1 MNNPQIL
8 EIIENLKGRRA
19 YEEKRASKLGF
30 SSLYAYI
37 EDKIL
42 KKKVI
47 EESEVS
53 QNKIEND
60 KAEESVHF
68 GYFLDEKI
76 VGIASVLKDKSTEFE
91 EENQFRLRGMA
102 VLSSYRN
109 YDIGKKLLQHSE
121 KYCIEKNAAI
131 LWFNARE
138 KIVPFYKKYDFQ
150 SKGSIFDI
158 PTVGPHQLMIKFF
171 K

>member
-8 EIIENLKGRRA
+8 EIIENLKGRRT

-53 QNKIEND
+53 QNKIETD
-60 KAEESVHF
+60 KAEEIKKV
-68 GYFLDEKI
+68 K
-76 VGIASVLKDKSTEFE
+76 KSSCSF
-91 EENQFRLRGMA
+91 
-102 VLSSYRN
+102 
-109 YDIGKKLLQHSE
+109 
-121 KYCIEKNAAI
+121 C
-131 LWFNARE
+131 
-138 KIVPFYKKYDFQ
+138 
-150 SKGSIFDI
+150 
-158 PTVGPHQLMIKFF
+158 
-171 K
+171 